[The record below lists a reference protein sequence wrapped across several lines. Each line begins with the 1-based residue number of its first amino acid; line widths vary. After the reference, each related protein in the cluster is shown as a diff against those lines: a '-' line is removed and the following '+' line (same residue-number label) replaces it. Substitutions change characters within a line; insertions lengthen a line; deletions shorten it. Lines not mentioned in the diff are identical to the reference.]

1 VSTSST
7 ATRATGWRGA
17 IRADQVVAHN
27 LVLGA
32 GTMAAGVLGVAFQS
46 IVSHRLQ
53 PADFGAVF
61 AVVSL
66 VTLIG
71 LPSGALTLLMAREAS
86 RDRAHNAYAA
96 SAALLRGGTRVSI
109 LAGLALATVLAISSP
124 ILGRFLNVP
133 PPLLLAAAIGAP
145 FTFASPLLMGE
156 LQGEQRFLALSL
168 LSSSQAGL
176 KLVAAIA
183 LGIVFGPFG
192 VIAGI
197 SVASAVVYAVAVGM
211 LWPKLTIKSQLS
223 WRRPAVAYLVV
234 VVPSTLALAVL
245 LSTDVLLVK
254 HFFSLRAAG
263 EYAAVA
269 AMGRAIFWGA
279 SGVAAVLFPKVV
291 VRRTQ
296 GQGGLNLVIAS
307 LVLVALGGVLGLV
320 LLSFASTWLLTA
332 FAGAAYVGAVGYL
345 PWYALGMTLLGAVA
359 VLIATH
365 QSSGNT
371 GFLAILLPLTLLEP
385 VLIAAFHQDPA
396 QVVQV
401 MDVSMSLVLVGLAAL
416 YVAQHRDSRWAVDS
430 VVVDG
435 HGVPEPSQIPL
446 TTVMASAGPVTTVG
460 ATMHK
465 DKPS

>member
-1 VSTSST
+1 MNTSSS

-32 GTMAAGVLGVAFQS
+32 GTIAAGFLGVAFQS

-53 PADFGAVF
+53 PGDYGAVF

-71 LPSGALTLLMAREAS
+71 LPAGALTLLMARESS
-86 RDRAHNAYAA
+86 RDQAKGTHAA
-96 SAALLRGGTRVSI
+96 SAALLRGGNRVAL
-109 LAGLALATVLAISSP
+109 LAGLALAVVLAVSSP
-124 ILGRFLNVP
+124 VLGRFLNVP
-133 PPLLLAAAIGAP
+133 AELLLAAAAGAP
-145 FTFASPLLMGE
+145 FAFASPLLMGE

-168 LSSSQAGL
+168 LSVSQAGL

-183 LGIVFGPFG
+183 LGLVFGPFG
-192 VIAGI
+192 IIAGI
-197 SVASAVVYAVAVGM
+197 SLASGLVYAMVLGL
-211 LWPKLTIKSQLS
+211 LWLKLSIKSSLP
-223 WRRPAVAYLVV
+223 WRRPAVAYLGV

-254 HFFSLRAAG
+254 HFFPSRDAG
-263 EYAAVA
+263 EYSAVA

-291 VRRTQ
+291 ARRTQ
-296 GQGGLNLVIAS
+296 GQRGSNLVIAS
-307 LVLVALGGVLGLV
+307 LLLVAVGGVLGLV
-320 LLSFASTWLLTA
+320 LLSIASRWLLTA

-345 PWYALGMTLLGAVA
+345 PWYAVGMTLLGGVA

-365 QSSGNT
+365 QSDGRS
-371 GFLAILLPLTLLEP
+371 GFLAVLVPLTLLEP
-385 VLIAAFHQDPA
+385 ALITVFHQNLT

-401 MDVSMSLVLVGLAAL
+401 VDVSMGLVLIGLAAL
-416 YVAQHRDSRWAVDS
+416 YVGQHRGSRLALDSLAATANNSPDQA
-430 VVVDG
+430 
-435 HGVPEPSQIPL
+435 PIPR
-446 TTVMASAGPVTTVG
+446 TTVMASART
-460 ATMHK
+460 
-465 DKPS
+465 DEQS

>member
-1 VSTSST
+1 VNSSST

-17 IRADQVVAHN
+17 IRADQVLAHN

-53 PADFGAVF
+53 PADYGAVF

-71 LPSGALTLLMAREAS
+71 LPAGALTLLMAREAS
-86 RDRAHNAYAA
+86 RDLAQGTSAA
-96 SAALLRGGTRVSI
+96 SGALLRGGNRVAI
-109 LAGLALATVLAISSP
+109 LAGLALAAVLAVGSP

-133 PPLLLAAAIGAP
+133 AELLLATAAGVP
-145 FTFASPLLMGE
+145 FAFASPLLMGE

-168 LSSSQAGL
+168 LGVSQAGL
-176 KLVAAIA
+176 KLIAAIG
-183 LGIVFGPFG
+183 LGLVFGPFG
-192 VIAGI
+192 IIAGI
-197 SVASAVVYAVAVGM
+197 SIAGAVVYAVVLWM
-211 LWPKLTIKSQLS
+211 LWPKLSINSPQP
-223 WRRPAVAYLVV
+223 WRRPAVAYLGV

-254 HFFSLRAAG
+254 HFFPARAAG

-296 GQGGLNLVIAS
+296 GQRGSSLVVAS
-307 LVLVALGGVLGLV
+307 LLLVAVGGILGLV
-320 LLSFASTWLLTA
+320 LLSIASRWLLTA

-345 PWYALGMTLLGAVA
+345 PWYALGMTLLGGVA

-365 QSSGNT
+365 QSDGKS
-371 GFLAILLPLTLLEP
+371 GFLAILVPLTLLEP
-385 VLIAAFHQDPA
+385 ALIAAFHQNLT

-401 MDVSMSLVLVGLAAL
+401 VDVSMSLVLIGLAAL
-416 YVAQHRDSRWAVDS
+416 YVAQHRGSRLVGATANGS
-430 VVVDG
+430 
-435 HGVPEPSQIPL
+435 PNLPPIPQ
-446 TTVMASAGPVTTVG
+446 TTVMASASPITRQ
-460 ATMHK
+460 K
-465 DKPS
+465 DKQS